1 MTDKTA
7 ILFPGQ
13 GAQFIGMG
21 SGLIASSDR
30 AQSLFAQASELLDLD
45 LTQVLLEGPEDLLN
59 STRMS
64 QPAIFVLSMAVLDEL
79 GQRLGGEARFG
90 QDLVAAA
97 TAGLSLGEYSAL
109 VFAGSMTFEDA
120 LRVVVARGQFMQE
133 ACDEEPGGMT
143 SIMGLEAGQVE
154 EAVESCSGAGRIGV
168 SNYNSPVQTVISG
181 DQSAVD
187 EAAEMA
193 QKMGARRAIPLKVTG
208 AYHSPLMATATKKLI
223 PILEGVS
230 MAAPRCPFYSNFTG
244 GRVEEPEEIRQGL
257 IRQVESSVRWVEIVR
272 AVVDGGAGDGIE
284 IGPGRVVAGLVKNID
299 RTLKV
304 RSICE
309 PETIDEL
316 MTSAG

>member
-1 MTDKTA
+1 
-7 ILFPGQ
+7 
-13 GAQFIGMG
+13 
-21 SGLIASSDR
+21 
-30 AQSLFAQASELLDLD
+30 
-45 LTQVLLEGPEDLLN
+45 
-59 STRMS
+59 
-64 QPAIFVLSMAVLDEL
+64 
-79 GQRLGGEARFG
+79 
-90 QDLVAAA
+90 
-97 TAGLSLGEYSAL
+97 
-109 VFAGSMTFEDA
+109 
-120 LRVVVARGQFMQE
+120 
-133 ACDEEPGGMT
+133 
-143 SIMGLEAGQVE
+143 
-154 EAVESCSGAGRIGV
+154 
-168 SNYNSPVQTVISG
+168 VQTVISG